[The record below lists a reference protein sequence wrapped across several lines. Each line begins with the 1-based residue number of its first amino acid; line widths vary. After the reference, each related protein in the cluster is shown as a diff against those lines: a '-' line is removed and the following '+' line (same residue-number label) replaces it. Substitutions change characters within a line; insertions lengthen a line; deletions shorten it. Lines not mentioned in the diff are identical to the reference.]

1 MTRQCATDDCGN
13 PARPQRRQ
21 CDPCRNRQW
30 RQRYRHGSWRTKD
43 DLDIAAI
50 VAAPRPVDGLT
61 KLERLVIA
69 AKLTERDVPAEEI
82 ARVVGVTARTVVR
95 WRTSP
100 PKAYRP
106 AA

>member
-1 MTRQCATDDCGN
+1 MSRQCLTEGCGN
-13 PARPQRRQ
+13 PSRPQRRQ

-30 RQRYRHGSWRTKD
+30 RERNRVGSWQTKD
-43 DLDIAAI
+43 DLDVAAV

-61 KLERLVIA
+61 KLERFVIA
-69 AKLTERDVPAEEI
+69 RELTDRDIPAEEI
-82 ARVVGVTARTVVR
+82 ARVVGVTPRTVVR

-100 PKAYRP
+100 PKT